1 MGKKNPKTNIPKNTA
16 PTKKV
21 GKEETLNKTTPKGGE
36 NVQTNAKRKANKRQ
50 REHDIKEMKT
60 NKEKQDEVEK
70 KKPKTKE
77 PKKASTNMTESK
89 TWTKGAGKQMRTK
102 TIGNLP
108 KRRSKR

>member
-21 GKEETLNKTTPKGGE
+21 VKEETINKKLPKGGE
-36 NVQTNAKRKANKRQ
+36 QAQTNTKRKANKRQ

-70 KKPKTKE
+70 KE
-77 PKKASTNMTESK
+77 A
-89 TWTKGAGKQMRTK
+89 
-102 TIGNLP
+102 
-108 KRRSKR
+108 